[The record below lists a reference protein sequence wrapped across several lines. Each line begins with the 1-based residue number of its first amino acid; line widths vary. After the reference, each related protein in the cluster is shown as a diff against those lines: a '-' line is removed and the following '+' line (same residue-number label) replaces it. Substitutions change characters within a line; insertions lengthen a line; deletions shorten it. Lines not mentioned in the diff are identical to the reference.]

1 MRKGKTVTFTDGSRL
16 DMKSITENNDM
27 MTIEWIN
34 LEDIVMTYDENFQTS
49 NFGLDGNNAK
59 VLTSMDTLRRSVN
72 LYGQISPILVSIIDE
87 SQLSAAIPHQRYQII
102 DGLKRYYL
110 AKNDG
115 KEKIRAIVIHKKI
128 SSAKSIIRFLSN
140 EKVTRSPENIIDEAR
155 IVRSQTDDIRESFIE
170 QILDLDFGSLEY
182 LNRAIKNDD
191 DKKIQVL
198 LDKFRNNEITISGL
212 VRKMKL
218 LNDKEKE
225 EKSQEIK
232 DDIDGEIDEL
242 DQQELKEISE
252 EVKLGRKNDI
262 EKSSENGD
270 KLRRQKE
277 LDSSRSLSDMKVK
290 DNDEMSLDELENNAF
305 DKGSSKKQKNKDN
318 YKERTVGQA
327 EDLLRSKQNGASSMS
342 LNQINND
349 RTKAQEDNRQF
360 VGERKPL
367 PKATRMAVLERDDYH
382 CQVCG
387 RGGRTQPSLVSTFE
401 IHHLQ
406 DVQIAG
412 GDEKDNLILL
422 CKQCHSLIT
431 NHKSFPTKP
440 IPNYIPQYDP
450 TTEELDDNPDMWTIM
465 VLSRIEKITYEDTL
479 NQIMNYD
486 SKIGH
491 EVQHHSMTIGQAIKK
506 LKKKLIIK
514 HNYNTYQLFKDG
526 VIDMY
531 QEKASLGY
539 KIPNQEIRE
548 EAINLYQKKLDSN
561 ENK

>member
-16 DMKSITENNDM
+16 DMKSITENNEI
-27 MTIEWIN
+27 MTIDQIN
-34 LEDIVMTYDENFQTS
+34 LDDIVMTYDENFQTS

-59 VLTSMDTLRRSVN
+59 VLTSMDTLRRSIN

-115 KEKIRAIVIHKKI
+115 KDKIRAIIIHKKI
-128 SSAKSIIRFLSN
+128 NSAKSIIRFLAN

-191 DKKIQVL
+191 DKKIQIL

-232 DDIDGEIDEL
+232 DDIDSEL
-242 DQQELKEISE
+242 DKQELQEIHE
-252 EVKLGRKNDI
+252 EI
-262 EKSSENGD
+262 KSSGNEKTDLEKEQINCD
-270 KLRRQKE
+270 KLRKQKE
-277 LDSSRSLSDMKVK
+277 LDSNRSLSDMKVS
-290 DNDEMSLDELENNAF
+290 DNGEMSLNELENNAF
-305 DKGSSKKQKNKDN
+305 DKGNNKKKNDN

-327 EDLLRSKQNGASSMS
+327 EDLLRSKQNGASSSMS

-349 RTKAQEDNRQF
+349 RNKAQEDNRQF

-412 GDEKDNLILL
+412 GDDKDNLILL

-479 NQIMNYD
+479 NQIINYD

-491 EVQHHSMTIGQAIKK
+491 EVQHHAMTIGQAIKK

-514 HNYNTYQLFKDG
+514 HNYNTYQLFKEG

-531 QEKASLGY
+531 QEKANLGY

-548 EAINLYQKKLDSN
+548 EAINLYQKKLD

>member
-16 DMKSITENNDM
+16 DMKSITENNEI
-27 MTIEWIN
+27 MTIDQIN
-34 LEDIVMTYDENFQTS
+34 LDDIVMTYDENFQTS

-59 VLTSMDTLRRSVN
+59 VLTSMDTLRRSIN

-115 KEKIRAIVIHKKI
+115 KDKIRAIIIHKKI
-128 SSAKSIIRFLSN
+128 NSAKSIIRFLAN

-191 DKKIQVL
+191 DKKIQIL

-232 DDIDGEIDEL
+232 DDIDGEL
-242 DQQELKEISE
+242 DKQELQEIHE
-252 EVKLGRKNDI
+252 EI
-262 EKSSENGD
+262 KSSGSEKTDLEKEQINCD
-270 KLRRQKE
+270 KLRKQKE
-277 LDSSRSLSDMKVK
+277 LDSNRSLSDMKVS
-290 DNDEMSLDELENNAF
+290 DNGEMSLNELENNAF
-305 DKGSSKKQKNKDN
+305 DKGNNKKKNDN

-327 EDLLRSKQNGASSMS
+327 EDLLRSKQNGASSSMS

-349 RTKAQEDNRQF
+349 RNKAQEDNRQF

-412 GDEKDNLILL
+412 GDDKDNLILL

-479 NQIMNYD
+479 NQIINYD

-491 EVQHHSMTIGQAIKK
+491 EVQHHAMTIGQAIKK

-514 HNYNTYQLFKDG
+514 HNYNTYQLFKEG

-531 QEKASLGY
+531 QEKANLGY

-548 EAINLYQKKLDSN
+548 EAINLYQKKLD

>member
-16 DMKSITENNDM
+16 DMKSITENNEI
-27 MTIEWIN
+27 MTIDQIN
-34 LEDIVMTYDENFQTS
+34 LDDIVMTYDENFQTS

-59 VLTSMDTLRRSVN
+59 VLTSMDTLRRSIN

-115 KEKIRAIVIHKKI
+115 KDKIRAIIIHKKI
-128 SSAKSIIRFLSN
+128 NSAKSIIRFLAN

-191 DKKIQVL
+191 DKKIQIL

-232 DDIDGEIDEL
+232 DDIDGEL
-242 DQQELKEISE
+242 DKQELQEIHE
-252 EVKLGRKNDI
+252 EI
-262 EKSSENGD
+262 KSSGSEKTDLEKEQINCD
-270 KLRRQKE
+270 KLRKQKE
-277 LDSSRSLSDMKVK
+277 LDSNRSLSDMKVS
-290 DNDEMSLDELENNAF
+290 DNGEMSLNELENNAF
-305 DKGSSKKQKNKDN
+305 DKGNNKKKNDN

-327 EDLLRSKQNGASSMS
+327 EDLLRSKQSSASSSMS

-349 RTKAQEDNRQF
+349 RNKAQEDNRQF

-412 GDEKDNLILL
+412 SDDKDNLILL

-479 NQIMNYD
+479 NQIINYD

-491 EVQHHSMTIGQAIKK
+491 EVQHHAMTIGQAIKK

-514 HNYNTYQLFKDG
+514 HNYNTYQLFKEG

-531 QEKASLGY
+531 QEKANLGY

-548 EAINLYQKKLDSN
+548 EAINLYQKKLD